1 MNQKILPNRLSTEI
15 LKIPNEVN
23 VFFYFHDQTSTK
35 YIQKNIY
42 VLRNEC
48 IKLGTKHIDPQ
59 LIVGGKSKMSCFPLK
74 RG

>member
-1 MNQKILPNRLSTEI
+1 MF
-15 LKIPNEVN
+15 
-23 VFFYFHDQTSTK
+23 FFYFHDQTSTK